1 MQSMSQSS
9 LKQQVT
15 KLQQEVDEYRFLFD
29 TVPIKIWFKDTANR
43 VMKINKP
50 AAEFEGR
57 SVEEI
62 QGKSC
67 YQLYPKDIA
76 EAYYQDDLKVIQSG
90 DPVLNI
96 IEPHVVP
103 STGEKMWVET
113 GKVPFYGSS
122 SNVSGVIAFAIDI
135 TERQQLKQQ
144 LNDVAESVDQL
155 SEMIKSG
162 ADQSTILEHLQTLRA
177 SFPDQDSE

>member
-9 LKQQVT
+9 LRQQLA
-15 KLQQEVDEYRFLFD
+15 KLQQEVEEYRVLFD
-29 TVPIKIWFKDTANR
+29 TIPIMLWFKDTANR
-43 VMKINKP
+43 VMKVNKP
-50 AAEFEGR
+50 AAEFEGKR
-57 SVEEI
+57 VEEI
-62 QGKSC
+62 EGKSS

-90 DPVLNI
+90 EAELNI
-96 IEPHVVP
+96 IEPHVIP
-103 STGEKMWVET
+103 STGEKMWMET

-135 TERQQLKQQ
+135 TEKQELKQQ
-144 LNDVAESVDQL
+144 LNNVTESVDQL

-162 ADQSTILEHLQTLRA
+162 EDQSAILEHLQTLRA
-177 SFPDQDSE
+177 SLPD